1 MSVLATGGLAAEAA
15 PTVLDDRRRSTS
27 NHRSDDGTF
36 SRNARVS
43 SPAPRLSTVRA
54 PFAMARSTASSISR
68 VRTISAQPSDSPNG
82 SARRIAVPRSPAMRR
97 ACGSWKRASGRSDSI
112 ARYIAT
118 QRAVSETSR
127 IEPGVAEVR
136 RLAFAHPHRSSRAE
150 VHVRQRVR
158 HVSMFSYSQALSLR
172 LTVGVLQERSMPAI
186 RPTHPKAEWV
196 RRFAYRAML
205 VQPAIDSTSAMMMAD
220 SRVRRS
226 LRPRARGRRGD
237 PRGAAGRRRRRA
249 ALGPALRLSRA
260 RPTGGWGP
268 RVADACSRCWAALI
282 KRVRFE
288 IAIRIRRLTTVRF
301 IGLPLFSNLVSGGSR
316 QYAAGGPRASGSSV
330 W

>member
-1 MSVLATGGLAAEAA
+1 MSVLATGDLAAEAA

-82 SARRIAVPRSPAMRR
+82 SDRRIAVPRSPAMRR

-136 RLAFAHPHRSSRAE
+136 RLALRAPARSSRAE

-172 LTVGVLQERSMPAI
+172 LTVGVLQERSMPSHSSD
-186 RPTHPKAEWV
+186 PSE
-196 RRFAYRAML
+196 
-205 VQPAIDSTSAMMMAD
+205 
-220 SRVRRS
+220 SRVGPPLRLPRHAGPTGDRFDLGDDDGRQPSSTKPATSSPRTPRRS
-226 LRPRARGRRGD
+226 T
-237 PRGAAGRRRRRA
+237 RRRR
-249 ALGPALRLSRA
+249 
-260 RPTGGWGP
+260 
-268 RVADACSRCWAALI
+268 
-282 KRVRFE
+282 
-288 IAIRIRRLTTVRF
+288 
-301 IGLPLFSNLVSGGSR
+301 
-316 QYAAGGPRASGSSV
+316 
-330 W
+330 